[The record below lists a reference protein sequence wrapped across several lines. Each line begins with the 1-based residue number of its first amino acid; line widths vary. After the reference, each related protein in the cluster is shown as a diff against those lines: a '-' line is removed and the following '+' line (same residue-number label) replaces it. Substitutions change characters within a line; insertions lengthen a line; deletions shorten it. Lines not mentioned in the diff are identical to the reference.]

1 MSTLGFGVG
10 VTNARGCCVGNS
22 LFHVSN
28 KSESKKDNNNNNNNN
43 DVKLNDGQYSFMPE

>member
-1 MSTLGFGVG
+1 MLV
-10 VTNARGCCVGNS
+10 VNS

-28 KSESKKDNNNNNNNN
+28 KSESKKDSNNNNNN

>member
-1 MSTLGFGVG
+1 MIQESTLGFV
-10 VTNARGCCVGNS
+10 VLVINS

-28 KSESKKDNNNNNNNN
+28 KSESKKDNNNNNDNN